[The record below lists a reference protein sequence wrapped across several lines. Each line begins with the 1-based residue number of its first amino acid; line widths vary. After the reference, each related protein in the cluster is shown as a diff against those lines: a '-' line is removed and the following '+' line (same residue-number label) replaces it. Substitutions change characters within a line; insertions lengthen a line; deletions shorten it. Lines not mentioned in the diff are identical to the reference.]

1 MSAVPSAS
9 VRLGRKLELLVPA
22 FGTPGRLLADHPRAP
37 ELVGPYL
44 AAGSYVTIVMVPLME
59 AALERA
65 RALAPADGVAAR
77 LVGYLERHIPEEMH
91 GDVPGGAALADLAAL
106 GVDTEAV
113 RLQPLPEKIA
123 ALIGTL
129 YFRIVHA
136 HPVAILGLLWLE
148 SYPPDRMSVER
159 LMERTRLPD
168 DGFRQLFL
176 HAEVDLRHGEE
187 LRELLDALPL
197 EPWHEQ
203 LITLTAF
210 QTMSFFVHAWL
221 GVLDDADERRGTNGD
236 PGRAP
241 PTRAG
246 GRVAPSHSMR

>member
-1 MSAVPSAS
+1 VVLNEPVTSAS
-9 VRLGRKLELLVPA
+9 ARLGRKLDLLVPA
-22 FGTPGRLLADHPRAP
+22 FGTPGRLLVDHPRAG

-44 AAGSYVTIVMVPLME
+44 AAGSYVTIVMVSLME

-65 RALAPADGVAAR
+65 RAIASADRVAAR

-91 GDVPGGAALADLAAL
+91 GDVPGGAALADMAAL
-106 GVDTEAV
+106 GVDTEAL

-129 YFRIVHA
+129 YFRIVHV

-148 SYPPDRMSVER
+148 SYPPDRPSVER
-159 LMERTRLPD
+159 LMERTGLPE
-168 DGFRQLFL
+168 DGFRQLLL
-176 HAEVDLRHGEE
+176 HAEVDLLHGEE
-187 LRELLDALPL
+187 LRELVDALPL

-210 QTMSFFVHAWL
+210 QTMSFFVDAWL
-221 GVLDDADERRGTNGD
+221 DVLESVDQ
-236 PGRAP
+236 PGGAP
-241 PTRAG
+241 RST
-246 GRVAPSHSMR
+246 

>member
-1 MSAVPSAS
+1 MSAAPSAS

-22 FGTPGRLLADHPRAP
+22 FGTPGRLLIEHPRAR
-37 ELVGPYL
+37 ELVVPYL

-59 AALERA
+59 VALERA
-65 RALAPADGVAAR
+65 RARASADGVAAG

-106 GVDTEAV
+106 GGDTEAV

-148 SYPPDRMSVER
+148 SYPPDRPSIER

-168 DGFRQLFL
+168 DGFRQLLL
-176 HAEVDLRHGEE
+176 HAEVDLHHGKA
-187 LRELLDALPL
+187 LREVIDVLPL

-203 LITLTAF
+203 LIMLTAF

-221 GVLDDADERRGTNGD
+221 GVLDGADERLETSGE
-236 PGRAP
+236 PGPRTRHAL
-241 PTRAG
+241 RAG
-246 GRVAPSHSMR
+246 DRVAPE